1 MCLVKHQT
9 IYTNHNLQKKGMQR
23 FAALRTTTATTTT
36 TTKAVSSSRR
46 YLKSSSAAASA
57 NTFNTPNKRRVS
69 LHFARRKS
77 LVKTPSTSSTTK
89 TNNKKIIV
97 AMASSSSSSQT
108 TTAEFIENFNRD
120 YLQRHKSYE
129 DNFWETKMDLKG
141 NSVENL
147 NTSFNALETF
157 LGDQNT
163 LEKVRELL
171 KRTDGS
177 VSEEQKIVLNQIEKK
192 KKDEIF
198 LPMKSPAF
206 SSKIKQN

>member
-1 MCLVKHQT
+1 
-9 IYTNHNLQKKGMQR
+9 
-23 FAALRTTTATTTT
+23 
-36 TTKAVSSSRR
+36 
-46 YLKSSSAAASA
+46 
-57 NTFNTPNKRRVS
+57 
-69 LHFARRKS
+69 
-77 LVKTPSTSSTTK
+77 
-89 TNNKKIIV
+89 
-97 AMASSSSSSQT
+97 MASSSPPSSQT

-177 VSEEQKIVLNQIEKK
+177 ISEEQKIVLNQIEKNFEVLHRRIGRCESIERIY
-192 KKDEIF
+192 DEERRYFTKIQKQ
-198 LPMKSPAF
+198 LEDAIHGQRRKGCRHDADGHSNQNAF
-206 SSKIKQN
+206 GSRGKRSEIVLGNVEEKRSVLIG

>member
-1 MCLVKHQT
+1 
-9 IYTNHNLQKKGMQR
+9 
-23 FAALRTTTATTTT
+23 
-36 TTKAVSSSRR
+36 
-46 YLKSSSAAASA
+46 
-57 NTFNTPNKRRVS
+57 
-69 LHFARRKS
+69 
-77 LVKTPSTSSTTK
+77 
-89 TNNKKIIV
+89 
-97 AMASSSSSSQT
+97 MASSSPPSCQT

-157 LGDQNT
+157 LGDQKT

-177 VSEEQKIVLNQIEKK
+177 VSEEQKIVLNQIESHLNSTFVSTNYHKI
-192 KKDEIF
+192 IF
-198 LPMKSPAF
+198 
-206 SSKIKQN
+206 I